1 MFRLPV
7 KGKDKSKVIEEKRGR
22 GWRRRSYYENE
33 RGGGD
38 EKCNNRIGKSA
49 EENGRN

>member
-1 MFRLPV
+1 M
-7 KGKDKSKVIEEKRGR
+7 IEEKRGTEV
-22 GWRRRSYYENE
+22 GEESYYENE
-33 RGGGD
+33 RGGGN